1 MKNQAVTKVV
11 CLMLVVF
18 AWMVNPIQGQ
28 AQETAHKEVDVMP
41 VPPGGM
47 EGFTQYMIQSLKY
60 PKAAKDAKIEGMVM
74 LTFVVKS
81 DGTVDAVEITK
92 GIGGG
97 CDKEAV
103 RVIKGSGKW
112 TAGIKDGK
120 AVATQLTLP
129 VQFKMKDYYA
139 NFLPK
144 SLKTISFEAF

>member
-1 MKNQAVTKVV
+1 MKNQSVTKLLV
-11 CLMLVVF
+11 LMLVLFV
-18 AWMVNPIQGQ
+18 WMVNPIKGQ

-47 EGFTQYMIQSLKY
+47 EGFTQYMIQNLNY
-60 PKAAKDAKIEGMVM
+60 PKTAKEAKIEGMVM

-81 DGTVDAVEITK
+81 DGTVEAVEVLR

-97 CDKEAV
+97 CDEEAV

-129 VQFKMKDYYA
+129 VQFK
-139 NFLPK
+139 L
-144 SLKTISFEAF
+144 